1 MLKHIVALSG
11 AVLLSGC
18 ATSQATQE
26 ETRQYRTES
35 IQAVKSSEYN
45 LSNQISNLQ
54 LSIDNQNDYIESL
67 EGQLVIMSNRVDNL
81 AKQNARV
88 LLAPKQEEKQPKP
101 KAPVSNGDLVVLG
114 SIETVK
120 FEQIN
125 QTFEARIDTGAAT
138 SSLNAINIQEFER
151 NGNTWVKF
159 NLSTDK
165 AEDAE
170 PTWIEAPLIRYA
182 KVRQSNTTKTHRRAV
197 IELWINLGDVR
208 QKAQF
213 TLADRSHMTHPVLLG
228 REFIKDIALVDVS
241 KEFIQTEK
249 QQ

>member
-1 MLKHIVALSG
+1 MLKHIVAVST
-11 AVLLSGC
+11 AILLSGC
-18 ATSQATQE
+18 APSKAIQE
-26 ETRQYRTES
+26 ETRQYRNDS
-35 IQAVKSSEYN
+35 MLAIQSSEDH
-45 LSNQISNLQ
+45 LSQKLDG
-54 LSIDNQNDYIESL
+54 LDASIDKQTRHME
-67 EGQLVIMSNRVDNL
+67 QLQQQLAVMSKRMDNL
-81 AKQNARV
+81 AKHNARV
-88 LLAPKQEEKQPKP
+88 FLAPKPQEKP
-101 KAPVSNGDLVVLG
+101 APEQKPVLNNQLLILG

-125 QTFEARIDTGAAT
+125 QLFEARIDTGAAT

-151 NGNTWVKF
+151 NSERWVKF
-159 NLSTDK
+159 NLSTNK
-165 AEDAE
+165 AKDAE
-170 PTWIEAPLIRYA
+170 PTWIEAPVIRYA

-197 IELWINLGDVR
+197 IELWISLGDVR
-208 QKAQF
+208 EKAQF